1 MEEQVE
7 NLVRKW
13 YIDPEKAGSASAWF
27 VAPNF
32 NRVIDLKLEQ
42 SHRLNMLK
50 VMNVHFKFHEVFPN
64 TQGSAMQDPSSN
76 SHKPSCLDTRDWGAV
91 ILSLA
96 RHRRQV
102 TRPTAVASNI
112 STP

>member
-1 MEEQVE
+1 MYEEEGWSLCVDE
-7 NLVRKW
+7 
-13 YIDPEKAGSASAWF
+13 IEKPMFEVIEVTG
-27 VAPNF
+27 
-32 NRVIDLKLEQ
+32 VIDLKLEQ